1 MGEISS
7 LASSGLNL
15 IIETAPFLNLLWS
28 GPFQIVIA
36 IIYLWSYLNIASL
49 VGKLSNQ
56 IK

>member
-1 MGEISS
+1 
-7 LASSGLNL
+7 L

-36 IIYLWSYLNIASL
+36 IIYLWSYLSLASL
-49 VGKLSNQ
+49 AGKLSNQ